1 MQTLAQAV
9 GPGQPNAR
17 HDVALVQAALK
28 LIGGPQGRPYLGG
41 RIDGGYGPITE
52 GAIGAFQADHGGD
65 AAPIAPLVI
74 TPGGNTQT
82 NLARLLPAD
91 RRDLRVLQ
99 GQRVVYL
106 GRPTSDANAAA
117 QAIRVDPNLR
127 PAFRARVA
135 DLVQAMHRAHG
146 LVLSMTPN
154 GGRRTFA
161 EQALILPPRSYA
173 GPGESNH
180 NYGNAVDLGFNGT
193 VWLQQDGHVE
203 TDNHWLS
210 ALECHEAPA
219 ATAMWDARDTIALR
233 APIGLFRLRFER
245 IHLQEFDQ
253 ATTSSGR
260 SLAAHLTAVGAWN
273 WQTSRYDRAARDWHY
288 ACDLG
293 GTTGTFVA
301 VGTTNQIWAGNATV
315 TAAEI
320 QSAGWVRPAP
330 LGGPP
335 GTPRAATPPITPAD
349 VAAVRASLQA
359 DFQAADRGWA
369 RWAPVP

>member
-41 RIDGGYGPITE
+41 RIDGGHGPITE

-74 TPGGNTQT
+74 TLGGNTQT

-99 GQRVVYL
+99 GQRVVYP

-161 EQALILPPRSYA
+161 EHALILPPRSYA

-180 NYGNAVDLGFNGT
+180 NYGSAVDLGFNGT
-193 VWLQQDGHVE
+193 VWLQQDGPVE

-210 ALECHEAPA
+210 ALEQPA
-219 ATAMWDARDTIALR
+219 FDRT
-233 APIGLFRLRFER
+233 R
-245 IHLQEFDQ
+245 I
-253 ATTSSGR
+253 SCSN
-260 SLAAHLTAVGAWN
+260 SMK
-273 WQTSRYDRAARDWHY
+273 
-288 ACDLG
+288 
-293 GTTGTFVA
+293 
-301 VGTTNQIWAGNATV
+301 
-315 TAAEI
+315 
-320 QSAGWVRPAP
+320 
-330 LGGPP
+330 
-335 GTPRAATPPITPAD
+335 
-349 VAAVRASLQA
+349 
-359 DFQAADRGWA
+359 
-369 RWAPVP
+369 